1 MNYIPYLGFKNDKK
15 IIKSLLISK
24 FNHKNVYTFP
34 NLIKIKLNFPIFDSN
49 SLTKS
54 RLLIIILDFIEN
66 LTGSKAFISNAR
78 IFIKKGTF
86 IRCEIDLNQFQL
98 ELFMSFFN
106 DFLINN
112 SLLKYLTKPIKL
124 SKINKNSLKL
134 TISELELFFDAHT
147 RRLLPKKKNFWLEL
161 DIFFESNFYLSIDD
175 NIINYSQLLFCHN
188 IFEWYLK

>member
-106 DFLINN
+106 DFFINN
-112 SLLKYLTKPIKL
+112 SLLKYLTK
-124 SKINKNSLKL
+124 
-134 TISELELFFDAHT
+134 
-147 RRLLPKKKNFWLEL
+147 LLN
-161 DIFFESNFYLSIDD
+161 
-175 NIINYSQLLFCHN
+175 
-188 IFEWYLK
+188 